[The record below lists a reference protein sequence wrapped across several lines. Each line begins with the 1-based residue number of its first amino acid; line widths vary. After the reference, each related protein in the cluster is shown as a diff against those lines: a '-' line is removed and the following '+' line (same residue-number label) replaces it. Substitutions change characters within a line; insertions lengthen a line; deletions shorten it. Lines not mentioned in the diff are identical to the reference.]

1 MTISAASSNIARHGG
16 VAPTRW
22 DRLKNDSYFTLDA
35 PWVVPALL
43 SKIKIVG
50 PVLEPAAGVGHLV
63 RELRRGH
70 GLEVIASD
78 LHAYEGALIPDIEI
92 QDIRAIN
99 SLRGFQWAISNLPYR
114 EQDALAAHLVALGAR
129 DGCSVA
135 LLTRAEWIV
144 ARRRR
149 NLVHEHPNFAGIL
162 FLTSRPRWS
171 EINLASP
178 RHYFLWAVWAAT
190 PRPVG
195 TEPWIRF
202 AGKVSAT
209 LKTGPQ
215 ATS

>member
-1 MTISAASSNIARHGG
+1 VGPAQERFLLYAGCALGRPGAA
-16 VAPTRW
+16 
-22 DRLKNDSYFTLDA
+22 
-35 PWVVPALL
+35 

-92 QDIRAIN
+92 QDIRAID

-114 EQDALAAHLVALGAR
+114 EQDALAAHPVALGAR

-171 EINLASP
+171 EINLALP
-178 RHYFLWAVWAAT
+178 RLAIIFC
-190 PRPVG
+190 
-195 TEPWIRF
+195 
-202 AGKVSAT
+202 
-209 LKTGPQ
+209 GPCGQ
-215 ATS
+215 RRRGQLGLSLGYGSRAR